1 MVVVHPVAHGDH
13 VLEADDVLLIES
25 ELGVDAPSL
34 AVGALGL
41 AVVAWLVGAGG
52 IRAARPRPKA
62 WRGLWSELS
71 MEMVLC
77 WPGPFGFEGRAIRQP
92 AIWVRS

>member
-41 AVVAWLVGAGG
+41 ALGALGLG
-52 IRAARPRPKA
+52 LRLGLRLGLGLGLGARCSVLGASGLAR
-62 WRGLWSELS
+62 RG
-71 MEMVLC
+71 
-77 WPGPFGFEGRAIRQP
+77 EGRAVGEGP
-92 AIWVRS
+92 AVL

>member
-41 AVVAWLVGAGG
+41 ALGALGLG
-52 IRAARPRPKA
+52 LRLGLRL
-62 WRGLWSELS
+62 GLW
-71 MEMVLC
+71 
-77 WPGPFGFEGRAIRQP
+77 FENIE
-92 AIWVRS
+92 

>member
-1 MVVVHPVAHGDH
+1 MLVVHPVAHGDH

-41 AVVAWLVGAGG
+41 ALGALGLGLRLGLRLGLGLGLGLGFGLGFSRRRGG
-52 IRAARPRPKA
+52 RR
-62 WRGLWSELS
+62 
-71 MEMVLC
+71 
-77 WPGPFGFEGRAIRQP
+77 WP
-92 AIWVRS
+92 S

>member
-1 MVVVHPVAHGDH
+1 MLVVHPVAHGDH

-41 AVVAWLVGAGG
+41 ALGALGLG
-52 IRAARPRPKA
+52 LRLGLRLGLGLGLGLGARCSVLGASGLAR
-62 WRGLWSELS
+62 RG
-71 MEMVLC
+71 
-77 WPGPFGFEGRAIRQP
+77 EGRAVGEGP
-92 AIWVRS
+92 AVL